1 MSGNVLERG
10 ATGLLILIIP
20 IALALVVLYTAW
32 PLILALVVLGII
44 LKIWQH
50 YQWKKWSQQIN
61 PFFNQ
66 LIRDNQGCLTP
77 LDLAAKADLTGASAK
92 RFLDKKAEEYGA
104 QRKEFQEKGTVYYFL
119 TASALG
125 TIFDSSEPFA
135 DLDEAE
141 DLVQEDLA
149 EEETETP
156 AQTEEKPEH
165 SSPAPE
171 GSLSSLIQADLAKR
185 LNVKDYKISRYKSND
200 DFSEWSQNLDP
211 DGIAWKYLPEDK
223 LFVPQE

>member
-10 ATGLLILIIP
+10 TAGVLILIIP
-20 IALALVVLYTAW
+20 IAFTLVILFAAW
-32 PLILALVVLGII
+32 PLILVLVVLGIC
-44 LKIWQH
+44 LRIWQH
-50 YQWKKWSQQIN
+50 YQWKKWSAQIN

-77 LDLAAKADLTGASAK
+77 LDLAAKADLTGAAAK

-104 QRKEFQEKGTVYYFL
+104 QRKEFKEKGTVYYFL

-125 TIFDSSEPFA
+125 TIFDSSEPFTE
-135 DLDEAE
+135 LDEEE
-141 DLVQEDLA
+141 DVV
-149 EEETETP
+149 EEETFTP
-156 AQTEEKPEH
+156 APIEEVHH
-165 SSPAPE
+165 SPQQES
-171 GSLSSLIQADLAKR
+171 SLSSLIQADLAKR

-223 LFVPQE
+223 VFVPQQ